1 MKVWPVLLSDT
12 FKSSPRLTEKTRQFP
27 GFNRVADLDG
37 CASNLV
43 AIASCGRNYVLPN
56 VTVERD
62 AKRNFSFSSEPV
74 SQVISMLAAFRRPKL
89 VCSFPDSLPSVR
101 HLSSLRIAFDKGYY
115 HTLQRGLSG
124 AARAT
129 TPRALRSSL
138 KTGSTPSV
146 HLRRSAESLRR
157 MMEARRYALT
167 TVSRS
172 SPKTGEPSGS
182 RTSIETVSPKAM

>member
-12 FKSSPRLTEKTRQFP
+12 FKSSARLTEKTRQFP

-37 CASNLV
+37 LCLANLV

-115 HTLQRGLSG
+115 HTRIGRSCCD
-124 AARAT
+124 RA
-129 TPRALRSSL
+129 P
-138 KTGSTPSV
+138 
-146 HLRRSAESLRR
+146 
-157 MMEARRYALT
+157 
-167 TVSRS
+167 
-172 SPKTGEPSGS
+172 
-182 RTSIETVSPKAM
+182 